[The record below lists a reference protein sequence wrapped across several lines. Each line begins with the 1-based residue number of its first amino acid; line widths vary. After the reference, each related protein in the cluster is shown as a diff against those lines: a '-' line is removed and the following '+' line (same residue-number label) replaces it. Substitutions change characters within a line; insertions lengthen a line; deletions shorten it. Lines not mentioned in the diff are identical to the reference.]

1 MRTRRRDG
9 QPLTSEKLTAIPGRR
24 FPGLSID

>member
-1 MRTRRRDG
+1 MRTRRRDR
-9 QPLTSEKLTAIPGRR
+9 QPRTTYKLTATPGRR